1 MNIFLIFLFV
11 LTIFSQL
18 PINLESFTLGR
29 FGISFDAKPYGL
41 SRGKKLREQ
50 INKEINDLEF
60 EWHNR
65 KSLKEEE
72 ARRTAIRKYLLP
84 QSGRTSIMN
93 DFYNRF

>member
-1 MNIFLIFLFV
+1 MKNFLIFLFV

-18 PINLESFTLGR
+18 PIILESFTLRR

-41 SRGKKLREQ
+41 SRGNKLREQ

-84 QSGRTSIMN
+84 QSGRTSVMN

>member
-1 MNIFLIFLFV
+1 MI
-11 LTIFSQL
+11 SQL
-18 PINLESFTLGR
+18 PISLECYPLRR
-29 FGISFDAKPYGL
+29 FGISFDAKSYGL
-41 SRGKKLREQ
+41 SRGNKLRGQ
-50 INKEINDLEF
+50 IKKEIDDLEF

>member
-1 MNIFLIFLFV
+1 MTMI
-11 LTIFSQL
+11 SQL
-18 PINLESFTLGR
+18 PISLECFPLRR

-50 INKEINDLEF
+50 INKEIDNLEI
-60 EWHNR
+60 EYHTL
-65 KSLKEEE
+65 KSLKEED